1 MYYHVFDESLYNE
14 GSQLRHEKISY
25 VDFFGIEN
33 FLSKSP
39 NNSLD
44 VGFDVLEDNFNFCD

>member
-1 MYYHVFDESLYNE
+1 VFDESPYNE

-33 FLSKSP
+33 FLTKSP
-39 NNSLD
+39 NNNLD